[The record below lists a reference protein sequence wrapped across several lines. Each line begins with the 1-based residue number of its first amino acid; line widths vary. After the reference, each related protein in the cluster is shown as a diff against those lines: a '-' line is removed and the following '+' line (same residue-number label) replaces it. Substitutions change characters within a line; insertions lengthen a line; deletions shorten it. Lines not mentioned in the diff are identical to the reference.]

1 MTLDAF
7 STSGQKNARDHINIL
22 LKSNKGMASYFI
34 RRVEEGL
41 SEGHRVFK
49 IKFPD
54 KAAPLF
60 PNYCV
65 PLAGAIDYYRAS
77 RNCVFLPSRSTSG
90 NSPAGKIGLLE
101 PFTDLPDSTTGPFL
115 NKIWKFDES
124 NHYELV
130 SGIVSS
136 VRRSIELG
144 RGVLSGIELCLNEV
158 TDNILLHASRQDDC
172 PESGYV
178 MAQVHKESGCIAIA
192 VYDNGAGIP
201 SSLRS
206 AGYEFDGSEAAILL
220 ALQRGVTDNRG
231 AGNGLWGL
239 NETVRAG
246 RGSLEITTDAVHLR
260 DWGEAGGARAILLLR
275 TGLPF

>member
-7 STSGQKNARDHINIL
+7 STSGQKNSRDHINIL
-22 LKSNKGMASYFI
+22 LKPNKGMASYFI
-34 RRVEEGL
+34 RRVEEGI
-41 SEGHRVFK
+41 SEGYRVFK

-136 VRRSIELG
+136 IRRSIELG
-144 RGVLSGIELCLNEV
+144 PGVPSSIELCLNEV
-158 TDNILLHASRQDDC
+158 TDNILLHASRKDDC
-172 PESGYV
+172 LEPGYV
-178 MAQVHKESGCIAIA
+178 MAQVHKESGRIAIA

-201 SSLRS
+201 PGMNSM
-206 AGYEFDGSEAAILL
+206 
-220 ALQRGVTDNRG
+220 
-231 AGNGLWGL
+231 
-239 NETVRAG
+239 G
-246 RGSLEITTDAVHLR
+246 RRRLSCWPCSVG
-260 DWGEAGGARAILLLR
+260 
-275 TGLPF
+275 

>member
-7 STSGQKNARDHINIL
+7 STSGQKNSRDHINIL
-22 LKSNKGMASYFI
+22 LKPNKGMASYFI

-178 MAQVHKESGCIAIA
+178 MAQVHKESGRIAIA
-192 VYDNGAGIP
+192 VYDNGAGIS

-206 AGYEFDGSEAAILL
+206 AGYEFAGPEAAILL

-231 AGNGLWGL
+231 AGNGLWVL

-246 RGSLEITTDAVHLR
+246 RGSLEITTDGVHLR
-260 DWGEAGGARAILLLR
+260 DWGGAGGARAILLLR